1 MWIHGIYYRSAKF
14 CIQGKCKNGSIRNK
28 RRYKSTIMN
37 FKCLIKFVTHYLA
50 YGLLYRP
57 NFKQKKSCK
66 CGLNHNITKGA
77 SAYSGSPYMMSRD
90 QLYCV
95 MTSSNS
101 HGDTLIL
108 SRAYISKRQTIIYSF
123 MINRFFGI

>member
-1 MWIHGIYYRSAKF
+1 
-14 CIQGKCKNGSIRNK
+14 
-28 RRYKSTIMN
+28 MN
-37 FKCLIKFVTHYLA
+37 NPIDQFETE
-50 YGLLYRP
+50 
-57 NFKQKKSCK
+57 KSCK
-66 CGLNHNITKGA
+66 GGVNHNITKGA

-95 MTSSNS
+95 MTSSDS

-108 SRAYISKRQTIIYSF
+108 SWAYVSKTHTIIYSF